1 MNSIKNNSAKFKTKA
16 SSVKLADSEVWQ
28 KQRIGLPTLLT
39 LIDTLYEEEIWI
51 SLYSKKGF
59 SRNYIQIHSQTDDE
73 DALLVRKEDRQPFL
87 PYLAVVEARV
97 YDEKGNFKHYRLF
110 SKDKTYIHNAFR
122 AYYFDEPFDYSDWI
136 DVSDE
141 F

>member
-51 SLYSKKGF
+51 SLYSKRVLVAIIYRFTHKPTMKTRCLSEKKTV
-59 SRNYIQIHSQTDDE
+59 SRFYHI
-73 DALLVRKEDRQPFL
+73 
-87 PYLAVVEARV
+87 
-97 YDEKGNFKHYRLF
+97 
-110 SKDKTYIHNAFR
+110 
-122 AYYFDEPFDYSDWI
+122 
-136 DVSDE
+136 
-141 F
+141 